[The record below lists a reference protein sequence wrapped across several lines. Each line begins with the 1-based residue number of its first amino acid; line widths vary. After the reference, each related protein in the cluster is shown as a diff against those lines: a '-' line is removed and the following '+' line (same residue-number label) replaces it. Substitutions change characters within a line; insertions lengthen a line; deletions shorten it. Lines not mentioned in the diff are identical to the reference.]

1 MSCVHVY
8 VLFLWR
14 YPWNMLLLEKNAY
27 PCHDWY
33 QISIC
38 LWQGLVLQWLS
49 PVLHLPTDNSR
60 YLPRVLL
67 WNQLDAAFLVSC
79 LRTVSLWYNALC
91 CHFPAVSLEQNAFT
105 LISTGA
111 PSFITMQEETSI
123 KLAPVLSSLFCFTW
137 NWKRL
142 HLLWGNIMRALWGL
156 ATPFLFI
163 WSLNHLVS
171 FASHHPA
178 IHAKKTTIASNF
190 PMQSHRRKPAVIS
203 VLAAWIQPWG
213 LGWKSRTVWS
223 WTWCT
228 VPAPSPVCKQEVVPV
243 TSPWNL
249 SYIPATVSVWIL
261 GLARVMAL

>member
-1 MSCVHVY
+1 
-8 VLFLWR
+8 
-14 YPWNMLLLEKNAY
+14 MLLLEKNAY

-49 PVLHLPTDNSR
+49 PVLPLPTDNSS

-67 WNQLDAAFLVSC
+67 WNQLDEAFLVPC

-91 CHFPAVSLEQNAFT
+91 CHFSAFSPEQSTF
-105 LISTGA
+105 LHISTGV
-111 PSFITMQEETSI
+111 PSFIAMQEEASI
-123 KLAPVLSSLFCFTW
+123 KLAPVLSSLLRLTW

-142 HLLWGNIMRALWGL
+142 HLLWGNITRG
-156 ATPFLFI
+156 PPGFGYSI
-163 WSLNHLVS
+163 SLHLKS
-171 FASHHPA
+171 KPLGQLCKPSSSYLCQ
-178 IHAKKTTIASNF
+178 KKPTIASNF
-190 PMQSHRRKPAVIS
+190 PMQSHCRKPVVIS

-213 LGWKSRTVWS
+213 LGWKCRTVWS

-228 VPAPSPVCKQEVVPV
+228 VPAPSPVCKQKVVPV

-249 SYIPATVSVWIL
+249 SYIPATVSAWIL
-261 GLARVMAL
+261 GLVNGLELWTCKINYLLI